1 MSSQSFNP
9 LAGVSPEANVVTLSQ
24 SGADVFIVGIGG
36 TPCPK
41 SLSTMPATWKPMTF
55 ISVTCASKLAL
66 SLAGG
71 KDQGVYLAQPTLD
84 PSDPADA
91 SNPKVIEFRKQAA
104 IGGLDEGSI
113 DGGISAP
120 GWGFAALF
128 AEGLKNAKT
137 VDRAALM
144 NALYSLKDA
153 NFGYSATRSR
163 STPMVPRIHGPSR
176 GLRIAQ
182 REGEGWV
189 EKTPVTNWEG
199 QSNSFAVK
207 K

>member
-1 MSSQSFNP
+1 M
-9 LAGVSPEANVVTLSQ
+9 VTLSQ

-66 SLAGG
+66 VPRRW
-71 KDQGVYLAQPTLD
+71 QGPGCLPGPQPTLD

-104 IGGLDEGSI
+104 IGGLDEASI

-128 AEGLKNAKT
+128 AEGLRNAKT

-144 NALYSLKDA
+144 NALYSLKDG
-153 NFGYSATRSR
+153 NFGLLRDQITVNTDGSKDPWA
-163 STPMVPRIHGPSR
+163 IEGF
-176 GLRIAQ
+176 RIAQ